1 MTGTLL
7 FAALLAG
14 APASAAP
21 RGCANHWA
29 VELDR
34 DSFAHNGAGRT
45 FTAAQLA
52 AFRTRVQAQLR
63 TAAAD
68 ACAGKRVPIPR
79 AASIRRVRVF
89 SASGASEP
97 HFYSSGKSA
106 LNFEWVF
113 AEEGLAVPPRS
124 TMVGGLICWANPAE
138 PLCANEGD

>member
-1 MTGTLL
+1 MAGILL
-7 FAALLAG
+7 IAALIATS
-14 APASAAP
+14 PP
-21 RGCANHWA
+21 RGCASHWA

-34 DSFAHNGAGRT
+34 DSFANNGAGRT

-68 ACAGKRVPIPR
+68 ACAGKRVPSSR
-79 AASIRRVRVF
+79 AAGIRRVRVF

-97 HFYSSGKSA
+97 HFSSTRNGT

-113 AEEGLAVPPRS
+113 AEEGLAVPARS
-124 TMVGGLICWANPAE
+124 NMVGGLICWADRAE

>member
-1 MTGTLL
+1 MIGTLL
-7 FAALLAG
+7 ISAMLA
-14 APASAAP
+14 ASASP
-21 RGCANHWA
+21 GCANHWA

-45 FTAAQLA
+45 FTAAELA

-63 TAAAD
+63 TATAD
-68 ACAGKRVPIPR
+68 ACAGGRVPPSR
-79 AASIRRVRVF
+79 AANIRRVRVF

-97 HFYSSGKSA
+97 HFYSTRKGT

-113 AEEGLAVPPRS
+113 AEEGLAVPARAN
-124 TMVGGLICWANPAE
+124 MVGGLICWADPAE

>member
-1 MTGTLL
+1 MVGTLL
-7 FAALLAG
+7 IASLLATS
-14 APASAAP
+14 PP
-21 RGCANHWA
+21 RGCASNWA

-63 TAAAD
+63 TAASD
-68 ACAGKRVPIPR
+68 ACAGGRVPSAR
-79 AASIRRVRVF
+79 AAAIRRVRVF

-97 HFYSSGKSA
+97 HFYSTRKGL

-113 AEEGLAVPPRS
+113 AEEGLAVPARS
-124 TMVGGLICWANPAE
+124 TMVGGLICWADPKE
-138 PLCANEGD
+138 PLCANGGIE